1 MSEQRGYRH
10 EPYDLVCGAK
20 VLDNGK
26 FEPTLVVSRN
36 AWPSRPRT
44 LAVTRGHFESAEK
57 AIESAHADGVTW
69 IANYG

>member
-1 MSEQRGYRH
+1 MAEQRVYRH
-10 EPYDLVCGAK
+10 EPYDLLCGAK
-20 VLDNGK
+20 ALDNGK

-44 LAVTRGHFESAEK
+44 LAVTRGHFVSAEL
-57 AIESAHADGVTW
+57 AIESAHADGVKW